1 MRIQRRSK
9 FSHKAGIRW
18 CMVLARWERLP
29 CPSPP
34 WTSLWVN
41 TWMNSTSQMTSVFQA
56 TTLTLNSIFLE
67 ALFISANDLFQGASL
82 YLGWY
87 TVFPKADV
95 TRVENVLWQISSILS
110 NSHVK
115 STCMYPRLYTAEQG
129 DGVLAQAR
137 LNPPGARKEKQR
149 FITVIKFQ
157 PSRDEVKWEQQS
169 AGKQQRSIL
178 CTCKL

>member
-1 MRIQRRSK
+1 
-9 FSHKAGIRW
+9 
-18 CMVLARWERLP
+18 MVFARWERLP

-34 WTSLWVN
+34 RTCLWVN
-41 TWMNSTSQMTSVFQA
+41 TLIQRPKWLQYFRLLAWPSTPV
-56 TTLTLNSIFLE
+56 E
-67 ALFISANDLFQGASL
+67 ALFISANDLFHGASL

-95 TRVENVLWQISSILS
+95 TRVTSVLWQISSILS

-115 STCMYPRLYTAEQG
+115 STCMYPRLYTAEQE
-129 DGVLAQAR
+129 DGVLAQAC
-137 LNPPGARKEKQR
+137 LNPPGAGKEKQR

-169 AGKQQRSIL
+169 TGKQESSIL
-178 CTCKL
+178 CTCEP